1 MFATP
6 VSPQDSSTDPICR
19 INRGT
24 SELVILAAD
33 TQPLSI
39 VLHIPLISEEKN
51 VPYVY
56 VPSKVAL
63 VSLCAAVSILRGIA
77 CFSRHTLTVDQG
89 RACGVS
95 RAVIA
100 VSLTSNE
107 ASDLNSKIRALRD
120 KVERLAM

>member
-1 MFATP
+1 MQP
-6 VSPQDSSTDPICR
+6 PTDKTYR
-19 INRGT
+19 VNRGT

-51 VPYVY
+51 VPYVVGDTSSDIDGGEEANMSALQY

-63 VSLCAAVSILRGIA
+63 
-77 CFSRHTLTVDQG
+77 G